1 MFRIRQYIKM
11 LLQNVCLPILY
22 HFWARRPVQ
31 KGKIL
36 MADAHHTKMPF
47 SMRRMYETL
56 KEAGKEPELFV
67 ADFGT
72 LGFGAMLRFLVR
84 FMRAYATAEY
94 VFICD
99 YFLPAASCKK
109 RPETTLVQLWHSCG
123 LMKKIAF
130 DTGEDI
136 PKNYR
141 GNMFGNYSYLTM
153 SAQVCVPV
161 HAHAL
166 RIPQERIVATGIS
179 RTDDYFDPKWNAR
192 CKEQFYAQH
201 PEAAGKKIVVW
212 APTFRGNAAQPYLI
226 GLSDIQRAAAALGDD
241 WQLLIKAHPHIDAHN
256 QVSNCTIPT
265 EELFAVADVL
275 ITDYSSV
282 MFDYLLY
289 KKPLVLFAP
298 DLAEYEAKRGF
309 YLDYRSMPFPVV
321 EDGGALAGA
330 IEGSAAYA
338 EAHRAEQEAFCQT
351 YTGACDGKATER
363 ILKLIGLTR

>member
-11 LLQNVCLPILY
+11 FLQNVCLPMLY
-22 HFWARRPVQ
+22 HFWARRPAQ

-36 MADAHHTKMPF
+36 MADAHHTMMPF

-56 KEAGKEPELFV
+56 KEEGKKPELFV

-141 GNMFGNYSYLTM
+141 GNMFGN
-153 SAQVCVPV
+153 
-161 HAHAL
+161 
-166 RIPQERIVATGIS
+166 
-179 RTDDYFDPKWNAR
+179 
-192 CKEQFYAQH
+192 
-201 PEAAGKKIVVW
+201 
-212 APTFRGNAAQPYLI
+212 
-226 GLSDIQRAAAALGDD
+226 
-241 WQLLIKAHPHIDAHN
+241 
-256 QVSNCTIPT
+256 
-265 EELFAVADVL
+265 
-275 ITDYSSV
+275 
-282 MFDYLLY
+282 
-289 KKPLVLFAP
+289 
-298 DLAEYEAKRGF
+298 
-309 YLDYRSMPFPVV
+309 
-321 EDGGALAGA
+321 
-330 IEGSAAYA
+330 
-338 EAHRAEQEAFCQT
+338 
-351 YTGACDGKATER
+351 
-363 ILKLIGLTR
+363 

>member
-11 LLQNVCLPILY
+11 LLQNVCLPMLY

-36 MADAHHTKMPF
+36 MADAHHTMMPF

-56 KEAGKEPELFV
+56 KEEGKEPELFV

-179 RTDDYFDPKWNAR
+179 RTDYYFDPKLECALPR
-192 CKEQFYAQH
+192 TVLC
-201 PEAAGKKIVVW
+201 AASGGGRKKDCCMGADLPWECGTAVS
-212 APTFRGNAAQPYLI
+212 Y
-226 GLSDIQRAAAALGDD
+226 RAFGHS
-241 WQLLIKAHPHIDAHN
+241 KGGG
-256 QVSNCTIPT
+256 CT
-265 EELFAVADVL
+265 
-275 ITDYSSV
+275 
-282 MFDYLLY
+282 
-289 KKPLVLFAP
+289 
-298 DLAEYEAKRGF
+298 R
-309 YLDYRSMPFPVV
+309 R
-321 EDGGALAGA
+321 
-330 IEGSAAYA
+330 
-338 EAHRAEQEAFCQT
+338 
-351 YTGACDGKATER
+351 
-363 ILKLIGLTR
+363 

>member
-1 MFRIRQYIKM
+1 MLRFRQYIKM

-22 HFWARRPVQ
+22 LWWARRPVQ
-31 KGKIL
+31 KDKIL
-36 MADAHHTKMPF
+36 MADAHHTEMPF

-56 KEAGKEPELFV
+56 QEEGKTPELFV

-72 LGFGAMLRFLVR
+72 LGFGAMFGFLVR

-94 VFICD
+94 VFLCD
-99 YFLPAASCKK
+99 YFLPAASCRK

-136 PKNYR
+136 PKHYL
-141 GNMFGNYSYLTM
+141 GNMFGNYSYLTV
-153 SAQVCVPV
+153 SAQICVSV

-166 RIPQERIVATGIS
+166 RIPQERVVATGIS
-179 RTDDYFDPKWNAR
+179 RTDYYFDPAWNAR
-192 CKEQFYAQH
+192 CRGQFYAQH
-201 PEAAGKKIVVW
+201 PEAKGKKIAVW
-212 APTFRGNAAQPYLI
+212 APTFRGNAAQPYLV
-226 GLSDIQRAAAALGDD
+226 GLSDVRAAASALGEG
-241 WQLLIKAHPHIDAHN
+241 WMLLIRAHPHIDAHR
-256 QVSNCTIPT
+256 QVSNCTIPA

-282 MFDYLLY
+282 MFDYLIY

-298 DLAEYEAKRGF
+298 DLAAYEAKRGF
-309 YLDYRSMPFPVV
+309 YLDYRGMPF
-321 EDGGALAGA
+321 EIAWDGAALARA
-330 IEGSAAYA
+330 VEGSAAYTK
-338 EAHRAEQEAFCQT
+338 AHEAEQAAFCRT

-363 ILKLIGLTR
+363 ILKRIGLD